1 MIAPMKVLFLLP
13 QLVFGNHGGLVGGYV
28 NSVVNLAEVMQ
39 HECEVLLLAGVP
51 QDTESGRKELAE
63 RLNKTDIR
71 LMRMCSKASTAA
83 YFAEFLVRALGTVA
97 VALRKKVA
105 QLSFVYGHSGHPAY
119 GLATWLIARMTTAIP
134 LHAFY
139 CPVST
144 EFQHKKMGRLA
155 RTLAEQSLRRVP
167 YTIAISENVR
177 QTLLKFSNAPCN
189 PVVIVPAIPDAL
201 FRPSTGSTSRDRAA
215 ITLGFVGHHK
225 PEKGFDLAL
234 AALKSLLAEHAQV
247 TLIAVVSGAE
257 SQGAHRAEITA
268 MVRAQGLEGH
278 VELIS
283 GVHDMR
289 DFYERLD
296 LLLIPF
302 RGTRGPSDYPMVLLE
317 AMALGVPVVC
327 TPVGAMPEVVI
338 PRENGFLATSVSEEA
353 FSAATF
359 EALQVIQTRQRD
371 LVERATET
379 ARQFQATEVDRKTR
393 DLLTQIM
400 EDASA

>member
-1 MIAPMKVLFLLP
+1 MKVLFLLP

-28 NSVVNLAEVMQ
+28 NSVVNLIEVMQ
-39 HECEVLLLAGVP
+39 HHCEVLLVAGVP
-51 QDTESGRKELAE
+51 QDSAGGREELAE
-63 RLNKTDIR
+63 RLRKTDIR
-71 LMRMCSKASTAA
+71 LMPMRSKASTAA
-83 YFAEFLVRALGTVA
+83 YFAEFLVRALGAVT
-97 VALRKKVA
+97 VALRKKLA
-105 QLSFVYGHSGHPAY
+105 RLSFVYGHSGHPAY
-119 GLATWLIARMTTAIP
+119 GLATWLVARMTTAIP

-139 CPVST
+139 CPVSD

-155 RTLAEQSLRRVP
+155 KTLAEQSLRRVSH
-167 YTIAISENVR
+167 TIAISENVR
-177 QTLLKFSNAPCN
+177 QTLLKFSNAQCDPS
-189 PVVIVPAIPDAL
+189 VIVPAIPDSY
-201 FRPSTGSTSRDRAA
+201 FRPSSGNAFRKRAA

-257 SQGAHRAEITA
+257 SQGQHHAEITT
-268 MVRAQGLEGH
+268 MIRANGLEGR
-278 VELIS
+278 VELVNGI
-283 GVHDMR
+283 HDMR

-317 AMALGVPVVC
+317 AMALGIPVVC

-338 PRENGFLATSVSEEA
+338 PRENGFLATSVSEAA
-353 FSAATF
+353 FSAATC
-359 EALQVIQTRQRD
+359 EALQVIQTRQGE
-371 LVERATET
+371 LVERAAAT

-393 DLLTQIM
+393 DLLTQII